1 MNLQGIGILANLI
14 TELEAHPH
22 EPELVRGRTYYQGL
36 ECRAKYDTG
45 FPASLKRLVRQ
56 SRTSDEKLREL
67 GDRLIDFDPMF
78 YAMSGTT
85 QAIGALRCIC
95 FAFF

>member
-1 MNLQGIGILANLI
+1 MGVNSQGIGILADLV

-36 ECRAKYDTG
+36 ECRAKYDTS
-45 FPASLKRLVRQ
+45 FPSSLRKLVSQ
-56 SRTSDEKLREL
+56 SQSSDEKLREL
-67 GDRLIDFDPMF
+67 GDRLFDFDPMF

-85 QAIGALRCIC
+85 QAIGACH
-95 FAFF
+95 